1 MHIASL
7 FQKKLKQKMNERI
20 HENTERP
27 VLLEPERP
35 VLLEP
40 ELGYV
45 WNHFFFY
52 NKYVAVFNNDVKS
65 QIFWKASVASVS
77 VLFRSRLWSLWTH
90 LQPQSERKK
99 RRRKEQRKSQLPR
112 IHRFLAT
119 TLFYICFT
127 YFLYFI
133 AYFYS
138 FFKRENIFLYTMNC
152 IPDFLLSTDFTKAA
166 LYE

>member
-65 QIFWKASVASVS
+65 QIF
-77 VLFRSRLWSLWTH
+77 
-90 LQPQSERKK
+90 
-99 RRRKEQRKSQLPR
+99 
-112 IHRFLAT
+112 
-119 TLFYICFT
+119 
-127 YFLYFI
+127 
-133 AYFYS
+133 
-138 FFKRENIFLYTMNC
+138 
-152 IPDFLLSTDFTKAA
+152 
-166 LYE
+166 